1 MDDFVYS
8 LLNDNEADILEDE
21 EGSHVLAVALIAGV
35 EVARQECINNHHLN
49 KLYLCHSQLL
59 SNPRENTPWQVL

>member
-21 EGSHVLAVALIAGV
+21 EGSRVLAAALIAGV
-35 EVARQECINNHHLN
+35 EVAHQEHFL
-49 KLYLCHSQLL
+49 
-59 SNPRENTPWQVL
+59 T